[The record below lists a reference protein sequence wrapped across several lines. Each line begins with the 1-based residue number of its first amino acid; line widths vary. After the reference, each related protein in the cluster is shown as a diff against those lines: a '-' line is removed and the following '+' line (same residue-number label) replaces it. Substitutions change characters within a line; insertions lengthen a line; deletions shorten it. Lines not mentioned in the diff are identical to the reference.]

1 MKKQVRT
8 ITEGSVMLG
17 IIGILLF
24 LNLQF
29 GLLLQSYFVFVFPI
43 PIIIYTIRY
52 GFKNGIIL
60 FTSAIILTLM
70 LGQFTTLFY
79 TITGLILG
87 LVYGY
92 GIIKNRTNDWIIT
105 TSIIVNSISIFLET
119 YVLAKLFGYD
129 IVTEINVVV
138 SELSKIPEFAAILN
152 GEALILSLI
161 PLLLITMSIMQAI
174 IIHMISIVLLRRL
187 KISYRKAR
195 PIESLRLPI
204 WAGLIVTIALFLG
217 KYLVTTSSVTYQVI
231 GINLAVFSQLI
242 ATFYGFFLIK
252 FYAKRSGNKSVTTFA
267 ILGFLFLPSLVIYVF
282 IGLGLLDCFTDIR
295 RRIELI
301 TL

>member
-1 MKKQVRT
+1 MKNQVRT

-17 IIGILLF
+17 IIGIVLF

-29 GLLLQSYFVFVFPI
+29 GMLLQSYFVFVFPI

-60 FTSAIILTLM
+60 FTAAIILTLI

-92 GIIKNRTNDWIIT
+92 GILKNRTNDWIIM
-105 TSIIVNSISIFLET
+105 TSIVVNSISVILET

-129 IVTEINVVV
+129 IVSEINLIVLEV
-138 SELSKIPEFAAILN
+138 SKIPELATILN
-152 GEALILSLI
+152 MDALIISMI
-161 PLLLITMSIMQAI
+161 PLLLITMSIMQTI

-187 KISYRKAR
+187 KISYRKAK
-195 PIESLRLPI
+195 PIELFRLPI
-204 WAGLIVTIALFLG
+204 WAGVIVTIALFSG
-217 KYLVTTSSVTYQVI
+217 KYLVTTNSVTYQVI

-242 ATFYGFFLIK
+242 ATFYGFCLIK

-267 ILGFLFLPSLVIYVF
+267 ILGFLFLPSLVIYAF

-295 RRIELI
+295 KRIELI
-301 TL
+301 TQ